1 MERQNSNIGNFVL
14 QHNDNERNH
23 VDNGSDDVVEHVDN
37 AANDTSVPRVTRT
50 NLSKY
55 MKQNSLNYSHEDI
68 HALASKA
75 EFLVLT
81 GSNTDLRLDNGD
93 DGDESLVR
101 SGPYSL
107 DLQSLDTRYEEPC
120 LSGTWEHDI
129 QEQYIS
135 EGSVLATWDNS
146 MKSVLCFGED
156 YSNYLRR
163 KSELPSLDIINND
176 IPGLQVSHTMRGEN
190 HSMIDMKCHK

>member
-1 MERQNSNIGNFVL
+1 MERQHSNIGNFVL

-55 MKQNSLNYSHEDI
+55 MKHNSLNYSHEDI

-129 QEQYIS
+129 QVIQGVFQSCIPIYRVIHKKKLTYCRSSIS
-135 EGSVLATWDNS
+135 VREV
-146 MKSVLCFGED
+146 F
-156 YSNYLRR
+156 
-163 KSELPSLDIINND
+163 
-176 IPGLQVSHTMRGEN
+176 
-190 HSMIDMKCHK
+190 